1 MSVQQT
7 ALTVQLAHFPG
18 DLQAVQAIFREY
30 VQSPKADLGF
40 QNYET
45 EFAHLPGAYAAP
57 KGCVMLVRHQGDVV
71 GCAALRPINE
81 STCEL
86 KRVYLRPS
94 VRGHQGGR
102 LLVQAMMNHARSIEY
117 QRMCLDVLPEFE
129 TAQQLYEKLGFRDAP
144 AVAYNPVP
152 GTRFMAL
159 ML

>member
-1 MSVQQT
+1 MNLQQT

-57 KGCVMLVRHQGDVV
+57 KGCVMLVRHQG
-71 GCAALRPINE
+71 
-81 STCEL
+81 
-86 KRVYLRPS
+86 
-94 VRGHQGGR
+94 GR
-102 LLVQAMMNHARSIEY
+102 LLVQAIVNHARNIEY

-129 TAQQLYEKLGFRDAP
+129 TAQQLYEKLGFTDAP

-159 ML
+159 VL

>member
-1 MSVQQT
+1 MSLQET
-7 ALTVQLAHFPG
+7 LLTVQLAHFPG
-18 DLQAVQAIFREY
+18 DLQAVEAIFREY

-71 GCAALRPINE
+71 GCAALRPINQ

-86 KRVYLRPS
+86 KRVYLRPT
-94 VRGHQGGR
+94 VRGHDGGR
-102 LLVQAMMNHARSIEY
+102 LLVQAMLDHARSLEY

-129 TAQQLYEKLGFRDAP
+129 TAQRLYEKLGFTDAP
-144 AVAYNPVP
+144 PVTYNPVP

>member
-1 MSVQQT
+1 MSLQQT
-7 ALTVQLAHFPG
+7 ELTVQLAHFPG
-18 DLQAVQAIFREY
+18 NLQAVQAIFREY

-40 QNYET
+40 QNYEA
-45 EFAHLPGAYAAP
+45 EFAQLPGAYAAP
-57 KGCVMLVRHQGDVV
+57 KGCVMLVRHQGAVV
-71 GCAALRPINE
+71 GCAALRPIDQ

-86 KRVYLRPS
+86 KRVYIRPT
-94 VRGHQGGR
+94 VRGHDGGR
-102 LLVQAMMNHARSIEY
+102 LLVQAMINHARSIEY

-129 TAQQLYEKLGFRDAP
+129 TAQRLYETLGFTDAP